1 VVSVGYRLAPEH
13 PFPAAPDDC
22 RAVTQWIAAHA
33 AELGADA
40 ARLAVG
46 GDSAGGNLAA
56 VVAQWAAAEGG
67 LRLRHQLLVYPATDL
82 TLSYPSQDEN
92 GDGYLLTKEAMAWFV
107 DLYLGPTGDAKDPLA
122 SPLHAD
128 SMEGVAPATII
139 TAEFDPLRDEGAA
152 YGDKLRAAGVAVDVL
167 PYDGM
172 IHGFFAMGS
181 VVARGLAAVDDAGA
195 RLRAALAE

>member
-1 VVSVGYRLAPEH
+1 
-13 PFPAAPDDC
+13 
-22 RAVTQWIAAHA
+22 
-33 AELGADA
+33 
-40 ARLAVG
+40 
-46 GDSAGGNLAA
+46 
-56 VVAQWAAAEGG
+56 
-67 LRLRHQLLVYPATDL
+67 
-82 TLSYPSQDEN
+82 
-92 GDGYLLTKEAMAWFV
+92 MAWFV